1 MLDKNKKIAQEVIK
15 DFQRRADERKAFETL
30 WRLNINFLMGNQY
43 CDVGYGGNIEER
55 DRQFFWQE
63 REIFNHIAPIFD
75 IRFAKLIQIKREL
88 SVLPATSDERDKQ
101 TAKVLK
107 KILNSVESK
116 LDIQNIINEGIKW
129 SEVCGTSFY
138 KISWN
143 NEKGQVVGMDDKGEK
158 IYSGEVDISV
168 CNPFEIYPD
177 SCTCEDIRECQSII
191 HARAFTRDQVKSMYG
206 VDVEGKS
213 VNIFSLAQVS
223 AGLGGLGFNGA
234 STKVVERSK
243 DDSVIVIERYVR
255 PNKDYPNGRLTIVA
269 GECLVYDDDL
279 PFACGEDGQR
289 DLPFIR
295 QVSIPQPACFWG
307 TSVIERMIPVQR
319 AYNAVKNRKHEFLNR
334 LSLGVLS
341 VEDGSVDLDNLEDEG
356 LCPGKI
362 LVYRQGANQPK
373 YLEEEALPDSFD
385 DEETKLLDEFY
396 RIGGVSETMGT
407 DYASSNI
414 SGVTLELMINQDEI
428 RLNSAFE
435 SIRSATKKLAKFI
448 LRLYKQFALFP
459 RIAKIV
465 GENGEIELFYFSS
478 NDISSDD
485 VVIENQ
491 SEGAMTITQ
500 RREMIFRLLD
510 SGVLSDENGNISNR
524 TKAKVVEMLGMG
536 LWENAQDTRELHIKK
551 ADNEN
556 LKMKDKV
563 DVKVCEIDEHG
574 LHIQEHIAFML
585 GKDFQSAQEK
595 DNQIEARFLAH
606 IREHKKYLKEE

>member
-15 DFQRRADERKAFETL
+15 DFQKRAEERKAFETL

-524 TKAKVVEMLGMG
+524 MKAKIVEMLGMG
-536 LWENAQDTRELHIKK
+536 LWENAQDMRELHIKK

-556 LKMKDKV
+556 LKMKDGKKV
-563 DVKVCEIDEHG
+563 DVCEIDEHS
-574 LHIQEHIAFML
+574 LHCQEHIAFML